1 MYIRNGIAYA
11 GETTPI
17 IRVSGIRPLENHM
30 LWVRFSTGETR
41 IFDFKPLL
49 ELPAFSPLA
58 DMDVFRSAYIDFG
71 TVVWNDGAIDIAP
84 EALYERGI
92 AVSNENGKKA
102 ADAMPEKRF

>member
-1 MYIRNGIAYA
+1 MHVRNGIAYA
-11 GETTPI
+11 EDPAPAI
-17 IRVSGIRPLENHM
+17 HVSGVRPLDDHK